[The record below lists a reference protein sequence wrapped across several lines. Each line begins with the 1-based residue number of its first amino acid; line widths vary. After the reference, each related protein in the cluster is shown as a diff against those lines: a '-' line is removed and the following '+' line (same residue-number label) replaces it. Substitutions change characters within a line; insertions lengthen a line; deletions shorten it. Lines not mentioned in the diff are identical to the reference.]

1 MANKT
6 TPTADSVADFLDRL
20 DDPQKRADSEALVG
34 LMQDVTGHAP
44 TMWGPSI
51 VGFGNVH
58 YRYESGR
65 EGDTFVV
72 GFSPRKQ
79 NLTLYLPGYLDSFA
93 ELLSKLGKHTTGK
106 GCLYL
111 KRLSDADPGVLR
123 ELLET
128 SVASSNRG

>member
-79 NLTLYLPGYLDSFA
+79 NLTLYLPGYLDPFA